1 MRSHGVQRITFHL
14 LRLKSLQDLTD
25 AADVTHDPTQHG
37 GIGSISI
44 AVTLFLECREPTS
57 LIF

>member
-1 MRSHGVQRITFHL
+1 MHLHGVQRITFHL

-25 AADVTHDPTQHG
+25 AADVTHNPTQHG

-44 AVTLFLECREPTS
+44 AVTLFFE
-57 LIF
+57 